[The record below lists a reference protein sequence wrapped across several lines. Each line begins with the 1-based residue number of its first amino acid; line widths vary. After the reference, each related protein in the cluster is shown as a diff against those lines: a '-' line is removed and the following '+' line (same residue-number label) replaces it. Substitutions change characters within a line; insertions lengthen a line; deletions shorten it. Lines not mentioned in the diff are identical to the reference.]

1 METNALLESIKFML
15 LGMGVVF
22 IFLTIMVYAIKI
34 QAALIAKFFP
44 VKEKPPVA
52 KPQTHATHAPTS
64 ASTAQKVAAITAA
77 IHHHNQSEK

>member
-1 METNALLESIKFML
+1 METNVLLEAIKFMV

-34 QAALIAKFFP
+34 QAVLIAKFFP

-52 KPQTHATHAPTS
+52 KPHATHTS
-64 ASTAQKVAAITAA
+64 TSVSTAQKVAAITAA
-77 IHHHNQSEK
+77 IHHHNQGEK